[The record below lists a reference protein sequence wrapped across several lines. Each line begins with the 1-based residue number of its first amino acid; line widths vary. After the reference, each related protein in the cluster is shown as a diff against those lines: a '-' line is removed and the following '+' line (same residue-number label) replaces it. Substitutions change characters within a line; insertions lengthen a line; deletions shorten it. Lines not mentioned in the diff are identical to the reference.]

1 MGRLAPIT
9 LLPIVVRHWM
19 TVLSKVSDS
28 DIDIKGG
35 GDLKY
40 KKKEKRGERRK
51 KGGEKEEREKHY
63 TIFARAHMTH

>member
-28 DIDIKGG
+28 DIDIKR
-35 GDLKY
+35 GDLFIKRKKSGEKS
-40 KKKEKRGERRK
+40 KKK
-51 KGGEKEEREKHY
+51 
-63 TIFARAHMTH
+63 HMTH